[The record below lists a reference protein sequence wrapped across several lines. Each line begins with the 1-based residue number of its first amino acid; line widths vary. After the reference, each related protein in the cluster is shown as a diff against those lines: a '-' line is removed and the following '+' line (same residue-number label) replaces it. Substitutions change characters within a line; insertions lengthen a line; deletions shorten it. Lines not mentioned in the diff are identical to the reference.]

1 MVIFILIARH
11 HLNGPA
17 RYADSPVGTCSYRCL
32 NQATMHRLKGMSPH
46 AGTRTRAAGTTMTG
60 STTID
65 GGPAND
71 LPPAMVAAGK
81 RSFFFKGF

>member
-1 MVIFILIARH
+1 MT
-11 HLNGPA
+11 G
-17 RYADSPVGTCSYRCL
+17 S
-32 NQATMHRLKGMSPH
+32 TMTGS
-46 AGTRTRAAGTTMTG
+46 TMTG